1 MRFYT
6 YVGKGKRRESGWKSI
21 FILSIFC
28 AHHMHG
34 LACVSVCLCVCLR
47 VSRQQ
52 GSEAET
58 DVKQAT
64 LGLHVFT
71 AV

>member
-1 MRFYT
+1 MR
-6 YVGKGKRRESGWKSI
+6 
-21 FILSIFC
+21 
-28 AHHMHG
+28 G
-34 LACVSVCLCVCLR
+34 LACVSVCLCVRLR

-71 AV
+71 AA